1 MKYVVTAPPGGLGHF
16 LSRILANEYDFSVES
31 NGSYHSLKITYSSQT
46 TQIEMFDK
54 VIHDTSNP
62 VVCLHNFDNRD
73 LTKLFNDRTVINI
86 VVDSHYEIFLNNYF
100 RKAIHTNS
108 QTVDKFLKESQN
120 RFPTS
125 KNYLREEFFFMY
137 QSMIKREIAWL
148 PLHMIGHNVPFG
160 SFYKSELFAQEMSR
174 IATFLNLEEI
184 WTHFINAQ
192 QPILDRVN
200 LYQSICD
207 QVVNDQ
213 QPKIPTYFD
222 NVDFGIMCGMIVT
235 QHGIDLL
242 NLENN
247 NWV

>member
-16 LSRILANEYDFSVES
+16 LSRILANEYDFSVEL
-31 NGSYHSLKITYSSQT
+31 NGSYHSLKIIYSSQT
-46 TQIEMFDK
+46 TQIETFDK

-73 LTKLFNDRTVINI
+73 LTETFNDRTVINI
-86 VVDSHYEIFLNNYF
+86 VVDSYYEIFLNNYF
-100 RKAIHTNS
+100 RKAIHSNL
-108 QTVDKFLKESQN
+108 QTVGRFLKESQI

-125 KNYLREEFFFMY
+125 KNFLREEFFFMY
-137 QSMIKREIAWL
+137 QSMIKKEIAWL
-148 PLHMIGHNVPFG
+148 PQHMIGHEIPFS
-160 SFYKSELFAQEMSR
+160 SFYKSELFMQEMHK
-174 IATFLNLEEI
+174 IAKFTNLKEI

-192 QPILDRVN
+192 QPIINRVN

-207 QVVNDQ
+207 QVVHDQ
-213 QPKIPTYFD
+213 QPEIPRYFD

-235 QHGIDLL
+235 QHGIDML

>member
-31 NGSYHSLKITYSSQT
+31 NGSYHSLKIAYSSQT

-54 VIHDTSNP
+54 VIHDTDNP

-73 LTKLFNDRTVINI
+73 LTTTFNDRTVINI
-86 VVDSHYEIFLNNYF
+86 VIDGCYEIFLNNYF
-100 RKAIHTNS
+100 RKAIHSNP
-108 QTVDKFLKESQN
+108 QTVSRFLEESQQ

-137 QSMIKREIAWL
+137 QSITKKEIVWL
-148 PLHMIGHNVPFG
+148 PQHMTGHDIPFS
-160 SFYKSELFAQEMSR
+160 SFYKSESFVTEISKIVKLS
-174 IATFLNLEEI
+174 NLDKI
-184 WTHFINAQ
+184 WAHFINAQ
-192 QPILDRVN
+192 QSILDRVN

-207 QVVNDQ
+207 QVVKNQ

-222 NVDFGIMCGMIVT
+222 NVDFGIMCGMIVVR
-235 QHGIDLL
+235 HGIDKL
-242 NLENN
+242 NLEDN

>member
-16 LSRILANEYDFSVES
+16 LSRIIADEYDFSVES

-46 TQIEMFDK
+46 TQIEAFDK
-54 VIHDTSNP
+54 VIHDTNNP

-73 LTKLFNDRTVINI
+73 LTETFSDRTVINI
-86 VVDSHYEIFLNNYF
+86 VIDSHYEIFLNNYF
-100 RKAIHTNS
+100 RKAIYSNS
-108 QTVDKFLKESQN
+108 QTVDKFLEESEM

-125 KNYLREEFFFMY
+125 KNFLREEFFFMY
-137 QSMIKREIAWL
+137 QSMIKKEIAWL
-148 PLHMIGHNVPFG
+148 PQRMIGHEIPFS
-160 SFYKSELFAQEMSR
+160 SFYKSELFAQEMSQ
-174 IATFLNLEEI
+174 IATFTNLEEI

-192 QPILDRVN
+192 QPIIDRVN

-207 QVVNDQ
+207 QVVHKQ
-213 QPKIPTYFD
+213 QPEIPRYFD
-222 NVDFGIMCGMIVT
+222 NVDFGIMCGMIIT

-247 NWV
+247 SWV

>member
-31 NGSYHSLKITYSSQT
+31 NGSYHSLKIAYSSQT
-46 TQIEMFDK
+46 TQIEAFDK

-73 LTKLFNDRTVINI
+73 LTKIFNDRTVINI
-86 VVDSHYEIFLNNYF
+86 VIDGHYEIFLNNYF
-100 RKAIHTNS
+100 RKAINSNS
-108 QTVDKFLKESQN
+108 QSVNGFLGESQT

-125 KNYLREEFFFMY
+125 TNYLREEFFFMY
-137 QSMIKREIAWL
+137 QSMIKKEIAWL
-148 PLHMIGHNVPFG
+148 PQRMIGYEIPFS
-160 SFYKSELFAQEMSR
+160 SFYKSELFIQEMNK
-174 IATFLNLEEI
+174 IANFSNLEEI

-192 QPILDRVN
+192 QPIIDRVN

-207 QVVNDQ
+207 QVVHKQ
-213 QPKIPTYFD
+213 QSEIPTYFD

-242 NLENN
+242 NLQND
-247 NWV
+247 NWI